1 MPFSMT
7 FVYSEV
13 VNISSFHTHTRLCR
27 HASGDPVD
35 YVLRAEKDGCSA
47 LGISDHCPYPDG
59 TWSGSRMNVSDLGEY
74 INLMDQAK
82 VSSPFPLY
90 TGFECEWHPVF
101 ESWYRDHLLGELGAN
116 YLVYGAH
123 WVQDAGEFWYIA
135 EVQDKRLLHRYVDLT
150 VQGIMT
156 GLYSFMAHPDLF
168 LAGYTAFDEDVR
180 AASRDIIQAAITMN
194 LPLEINGLGLQRPKI
209 RGDHGMRYPYPVRE
223 FWELASFLGARVI
236 CNSDA
241 HRSEDVIASCVK
253 AREFAAENGIA
264 FEDTAIALGFLEG
277 AREKVLRP

>member
-1 MPFSMT
+1 MPSSMT
-7 FVYSEV
+7 FVYSV
-13 VNISSFHTHTRLCR
+13 PVNISSFHTHTRLCR
-27 HASGDPVD
+27 HASGNPID

-47 LGISDHCPYPDG
+47 LGISDHCPYPNG
-59 TWSGSRMNVSDLGEY
+59 TWAGSRMEVSDLDEY
-74 INLMDQAK
+74 INLMNQAK
-82 VSSPFPLY
+82 ISSPFPLY
-90 TGFECEWHPVF
+90 TGFECEWHPSF
-101 ESWYRDHLLGELGAN
+101 ESWYRDYLLGELEAD

-135 EVQDKRLLHRYVDLT
+135 EVQDKRLLPAYVDLT

-156 GLYSFMAHPDLF
+156 GLYSFMAHADLF
-168 LAGYTAFDEDVR
+168 LAGYISFDEEVR
-180 AASRDIIQAAITMN
+180 AASIDIIQAAITMN

-209 RGDHGMRYPYPVRE
+209 RGDHGMRSPYPVRE
-223 FWELASFLGARVI
+223 FWELASLLGARII

-253 AREFAAENGIA
+253 AQEFASENGIA

-277 AREKVLRP
+277 ARETIL